1 MAPKVQVTSKPGSS
15 KDKSSS
21 GGDKK
26 EKDKDSRASKTAKVT
41 KVKSVVETTTTETTP
56 VVTAAP
62 VTPVAAPVAVTPVV
76 TVAPVVDS
84 VDTADATNNARR
96 EVTPESVDAEF
107 TSILGSL
114 QEEFNLSKD
123 TGRPVSKFLR
133 VLNKRLAVL
142 QRDTRRIAKGKR
154 KTGVVSENSGF
165 MKKSAISADLS
176 AFLGVAPDT
185 RMSRVEVTSAIQ
197 EYITANN
204 LKSKTNGRV
213 VEPNKE
219 LTKLLGYRA
228 KDHVDASLNAKG
240 QAKNPDGSLYYWV
253 IQKLIQK
260 HFVSST

>member
-1 MAPKVQVTSKPGSS
+1 MAPKVQVTSKPGAS
-15 KDKSSS
+15 KEKSSDT
-21 GGDKK
+21 G
-26 EKDKDSRASKTAKVT
+26 EKSSRAAKTAKVT
-41 KVKSVVETTTTETTP
+41 KVKSVVEAETTP
-56 VVTAAP
+56 VETVSAP
-62 VTPVAAPVAVTPVV
+62 VETTPVAVAVAVSPVE
-76 TVAPVVDS
+76 ASDAVV
-84 VDTADATNNARR
+84 TADATGNTRR

-107 TSILGSL
+107 TSILASF

-133 VLNKRLAVL
+133 NLNKRLAVL

-165 MKKSAISADLS
+165 MKKSGISADLA

-197 EYITANN
+197 EYITTNN

-228 KDHVDASLNAKG
+228 KDHVDTSLNAKG
-240 QAKNPDGSLYYWV
+240 QAKNPDGALYYWV

-260 HFVSST
+260 HFVNSA